1 MTEELDIFNFNEKE
15 VRIHRDKNGKPWFVA
30 KDVCDVLGLSNITEA
45 LRNLDGDELTSEIL
59 KSGNQGREMK
69 LVSESGLYALVIRS
83 NKPNAKKFRKWITS
97 EVLPSIRKTGG
108 YIVANPDDTPEE
120 IMARAQKI
128 ADDVLK
134 RREESDRISSSILL
148 SALKGGT
155 QTFKRDWMGCPVLV
169 DTMTTIFNIDDM
181 NSVFLVK
188 EVENFYTLSII

>member
-1 MTEELDIFNFNEKE
+1 
-15 VRIHRDKNGKPWFVA
+15 
-30 KDVCDVLGLSNITEA
+30 
-45 LRNLDGDELTSEIL
+45 
-59 KSGNQGREMK
+59 MK

-155 QTFKRDWMGCPVLV
+155 QTFKRD
-169 DTMTTIFNIDDM
+169 
-181 NSVFLVK
+181 
-188 EVENFYTLSII
+188 

>member
-1 MTEELDIFNFNEKE
+1 MTEELDIFNFNSSEIRVVKDE
-15 VRIHRDKNGKPWFVA
+15 GGEPWFIA

-108 YIVANPDDTPEE
+108 YVAATGTESPEE

-148 SALKGGT
+148 SALRGGT
-155 QTFKRDWMGCPVLV
+155 QTFKRD
-169 DTMTTIFNIDDM
+169 
-181 NSVFLVK
+181 
-188 EVENFYTLSII
+188 

>member
-1 MTEELDIFNFNEKE
+1 MTEELDIFNFNENE
-15 VRIHRDKNGKPWFVA
+15 VRIHRDKNGKPWFIA

-108 YIVANPDDTPEE
+108 YIVAKPDDTPEE

-155 QTFKRDWMGCPVLV
+155 QTFKRD
-169 DTMTTIFNIDDM
+169 
-181 NSVFLVK
+181 
-188 EVENFYTLSII
+188 